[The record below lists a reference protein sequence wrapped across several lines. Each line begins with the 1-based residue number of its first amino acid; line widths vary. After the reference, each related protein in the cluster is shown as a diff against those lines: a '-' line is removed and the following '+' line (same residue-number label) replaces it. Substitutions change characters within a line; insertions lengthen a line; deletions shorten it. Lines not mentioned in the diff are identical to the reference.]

1 MHDRKNNEVS
11 NLPKPSV
18 VIGTVMPC
26 DDLRQRL
33 RKIYSIAITR
43 YEKKRVF
50 EKSLE
55 EGNEL

>member
-1 MHDRKNNEVS
+1 MNDHHRNELS

-18 VIGTVMPC
+18 AISTVLPC

-33 RKIYSIAITR
+33 RKIYTIAITR
-43 YEKKRVF
+43 YEKKQVF
-50 EKSLE
+50 EKPLE